1 MYICTVLSQSPDAA
15 SPLPSGGASGG
26 QCRVTRRAVPLAA
39 VRRLLLLTYFP
50 SGFWSRLLTRL
61 LADDVIVDV
70 IRAYFLVPRQVS
82 ARGSGAEGRGGERRL
97 RAL

>member
-1 MYICTVLSQSPDAA
+1 M
-15 SPLPSGGASGG
+15 
-26 QCRVTRRAVPLAA
+26 AA

-82 ARGSGAEGRGGERRL
+82 EVISRVSC
-97 RAL
+97 